1 MCELRLQAL
10 QPHPPCWGR
19 GAAPDHDLMDD
30 DQGHVAL
37 YGVLVAR
44 PRDPV
49 DFADRVVDKQAGH
62 GRSH

>member
-1 MCELRLQAL
+1 
-10 QPHPPCWGR
+10 
-19 GAAPDHDLMDD
+19 
-30 DQGHVAL
+30 
-37 YGVLVAR
+37 LVAR